1 MSLTSVDPF
10 GDKRRKESAKTM
22 AKLKKGAKTA
32 KKIRTKPIKIS
43 IQSASITTPKGMSI
57 EKNTIMPKMAK
68 EGGLMT
74 QGNLRDAIAKVK
86 AKEMEAGGEAV
97 GATKGLKEAADK
109 LAKVGRVRKAKEERK
124 KKEEEL
130 RKKFKP
136 DVERMRKDE
145 KKQYLSGLTKSG
157 EETKQLGRPPGSK
170 KKGQLSFRLGTGT
183 SRLRKNLP
191 RGDITQKLKLGG
203 EAVPAKFKGFS
214 KLPEEVQKKM
224 DPALAE
230 RFEDGGPVKMGSG
243 GGVCKGMGIA
253 RAGGKF
259 KIR

>member
-1 MSLTSVDPF
+1 MSIKSADPF
-10 GDKRRKESAKTM
+10 GDKRRRETAQITAKF
-22 AKLKKGAKTA
+22 KKGAGKA
-32 KKIRTKPIKIS
+32 RKVRTKPIKIS
-43 IQSASITTPKGMSI
+43 IQSASITDPKGMKI
-57 EKNTIMPKMAK
+57 EKNMIMPKMAK

-86 AKEMEAGGEAV
+86 AKEMKDGGGV
-97 GATKGLKEAADK
+97 TKGKSIKAKISKKGVPAQSCK
-109 LAKVGRVRKAKEERK
+109 PLAKGQKIIMIDDIPITS
-124 KKEEEL
+124 KKE
-130 RKKFKP
+130 
-136 DVERMRKDE
+136 
-145 KKQYLSGLTKSG
+145 
-157 EETKQLGRPPGSK
+157 
-170 KKGQLSFRLGTGT
+170 
-183 SRLRKNLP
+183 
-191 RGDITQKLKLGG
+191 GG

-259 KIR
+259 KVR